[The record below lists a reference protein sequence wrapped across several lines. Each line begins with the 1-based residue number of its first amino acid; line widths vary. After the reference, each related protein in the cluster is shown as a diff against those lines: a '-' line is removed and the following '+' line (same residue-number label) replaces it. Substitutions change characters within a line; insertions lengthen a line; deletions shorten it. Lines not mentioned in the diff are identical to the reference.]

1 MRTTIEIK
9 GLPELILEK
18 AVSTGIARSKTDAL
32 KVGIL
37 IMNDKY
43 RLVDNVKEIDDP
55 KLIAAFKRKEKDMKA
70 NKQKYITHEEVMKKY
85 GHLLKKK

>member
-43 RLVDNVKEIDDP
+43 KLVDNVKEIDDP

>member
-9 GLPELILEK
+9 GFPELILEK